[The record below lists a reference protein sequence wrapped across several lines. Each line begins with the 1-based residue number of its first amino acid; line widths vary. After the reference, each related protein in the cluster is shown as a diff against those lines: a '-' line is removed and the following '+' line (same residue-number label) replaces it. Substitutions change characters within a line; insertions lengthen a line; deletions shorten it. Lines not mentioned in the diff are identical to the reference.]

1 MTHKIYI
8 HLDFQ
13 SSLELSTELSENI
26 VDEHIVFDFSQIRRV
41 EPFALLMASSQIRRF
56 QDRHQ
61 DKRIEYVGCHNHQGC
76 SYARHMGFFD
86 AFGIENNN
94 LHRGMAAGKSYIPIE
109 ILNCQSIVD
118 AAYDRGIEIGDQV
131 EEKCRKMAAVLAG
144 TEKGDLYDYLTYS
157 FRELL
162 RNVVEHSESS
172 QVGYCAQYW
181 PTKNRV
187 ELAIIDRGIGLKK
200 SLENNP
206 HIDPNDDKKAINYAL
221 MPAVSGKAYKGAP
234 KQYGNWANSG
244 FGLYMTNRICR
255 NGGSFFIASGDT
267 GMLLTD
273 VGEGKRY
280 YNCNFTGTAAR
291 MIIKTQNIGQLNK
304 SLERYRDEGYEI
316 QKQYRELVRLDPS
329 AASLMLTEDFSKT
342 AIERLLSVFGKK

>member
-1 MTHKIYI
+1 MQTHKINVQ
-8 HLDFQ
+8 LDFQ
-13 SSLELSTELSENI
+13 SSLNLSCSLSSAIEAPEI
-26 VDEHIVFDFSQIRRV
+26 LFDFSTMGRV
-41 EPFALLMASSQIRRF
+41 EPFALLMVSSQIRRF
-56 QDRHQ
+56 QNRYPEKKINFQGHQ
-61 DKRIEYVGCHNHQGC
+61 NC

-86 AFGIENNN
+86 AFGLEDNNI
-94 LHRGMAAGKSYIPIE
+94 HRGVNSGKTYIPIE

-118 AAYDRGIEIGDQV
+118 AAYDKGIEIGDQV
-131 EEKCRKMAAVLAG
+131 EAECRKMAEVLSSSNS
-144 TEKGDLYDYLTYS
+144 GDLHDYLTYS

-181 PTKNRV
+181 PSKNRV
-187 ELAIIDRGIGLKK
+187 ELAIIDRGIGLKN
-200 SLENNP
+200 SLRNNP
-206 HIDPNDDKKAINYAL
+206 YIAPTDDKKSINYAL

-273 VGEGKRY
+273 IGEGKKY
-280 YNCNFTGTAAR
+280 FDCSFQGTAAR
-291 MIIKTQNIGQLNK
+291 MIIKTENIGQLNR
-304 SLERYRDEGYEI
+304 SLEKYRSEGYEI
-316 QKQYRELVRLDPS
+316 QKQYQELVRLDPS
-329 AASLMLTEDFSKT
+329 AASLMLTEDFSV
-342 AIERLLSVFGKK
+342 SVLQRVLGRFSRK